1 VLAVGGL
8 PMGFLGQWCRTVA
21 EVVGEVHTSMVG
33 IGGVVFGYVAEV
45 GDVVAFGDAIAAM
58 EAPDSVVLDLH

>member
-33 IGGVVFGYVAEV
+33 IGGVVFGYVEEV
-45 GDVVAFGDAIAAM
+45 GGWWLLVM
-58 EAPDSVVLDLH
+58 RLLQWRLLTLLY

>member
-21 EVVGEVHTSMVG
+21 EVVGEVHTLMVG
-33 IGGVVFGYVAEV
+33 IGGCGIWICGGGGGGGGFW
-45 GDVVAFGDAIAAM
+45 
-58 EAPDSVVLDLH
+58 